1 MPLTKL
7 PSMKTGILMIIN
19 SWRDGANF
27 TAQMITEGAVLCTK
41 TTKSPV
47 YYGHTLPRMLT

>member
-7 PSMKTGILMIIN
+7 TSMKTGMLMTIN
-19 SWRDGANF
+19 SCRDGANF
-27 TAQMITEGAVLCTK
+27 TAQTITQGAVLCTK

-47 YYGHTLPRMLT
+47 YYGHTLPLMLT